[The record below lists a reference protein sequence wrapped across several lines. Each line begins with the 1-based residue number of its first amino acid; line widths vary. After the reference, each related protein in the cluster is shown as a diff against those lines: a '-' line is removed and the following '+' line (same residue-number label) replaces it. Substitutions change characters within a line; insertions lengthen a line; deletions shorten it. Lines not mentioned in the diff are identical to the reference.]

1 MEEYDQKNTSFSD
14 KFGMLMHDSDTYH
27 QKLSAHVSLK
37 VSTKGSFRDKNFVFR
52 KQKQKDV
59 TIKL

>member
-1 MEEYDQKNTSFSD
+1 
-14 KFGMLMHDSDTYH
+14 MLMHDSDTYH